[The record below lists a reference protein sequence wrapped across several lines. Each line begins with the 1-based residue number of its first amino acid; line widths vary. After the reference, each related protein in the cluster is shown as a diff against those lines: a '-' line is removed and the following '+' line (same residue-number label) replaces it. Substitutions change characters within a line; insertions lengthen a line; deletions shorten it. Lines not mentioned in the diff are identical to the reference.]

1 MIRTVRRLALLVPM
15 GAAACAAHAPATPS
29 AAAVPAAAHRDAWAP
44 LTWEDRHSEMTFRV
58 LPNMA
63 RLFQQHDRTPAP
75 DLTCRSCHGEDAE
88 QVAYAM
94 PHGLPALD
102 PRHMPDRRDERVRFM
117 TDEVTPRM
125 ADMLGIDREDFTC
138 FGCHPTSARTP

>member
-1 MIRTVRRLALLVPM
+1 
-15 GAAACAAHAPATPS
+15 
-29 AAAVPAAAHRDAWAP
+29 
-44 LTWEDRHSEMTFRV
+44 
-58 LPNMA
+58 MA

-75 DLTCRSCHGEDAE
+75 TLMCRSCHGEDAE

-102 PRHMPDRRDERVRFM
+102 PRRMPDPRDERVRFM

-125 ADMLGIDREDFTC
+125 ADMLGIDRPDFTC
-138 FGCHPTSARTP
+138 FGCHPASSKTP